1 MTDALAQFAD
11 YLAEQEYAPRTIQNY
26 LADLRQYTQWLKE
39 QAFSSGEP
47 LLTDVMVERYF
58 QMLKE
63 KGASPSAQNRLI
75 AALRVYERFQNYG
88 ERSEPVMA
96 GVTRVDD
103 NPQPIPDA
111 TRKDLRAL
119 IKEFQR
125 QRSASRTDRQ
135 TWHAVR
141 NWAILQVLRE
151 TGLRAGKVCRLRV
164 ESDAQSYSP
173 VILREIFPDIE
184 LSTTA
189 RQALMDWLDLREPSP
204 GLLFTSF
211 TGKPLQPSDLY
222 HLMQVMSRRA
232 NIHVTPEMLR

>member
-1 MTDALAQFAD
+1 MTDALAQFAA

-39 QAFSSGEP
+39 QAIASGEP

-63 KGASPSAQNRLI
+63 KDASPSTQNRLI
-75 AALRVYERFQNYG
+75 AALRVYERFQNNG

-96 GVTRVDD
+96 GITRVDD
-103 NPQPIPDA
+103 NPRPIPDA

-151 TGLRAGKVCRLRV
+151 SGLRAGKVCKLRV
-164 ESDAQSYSP
+164 ESDAQNYSP

-189 RQALMDWLDLREPSP
+189 RQALIDWLDLREPGP

-211 TGKPLQPSDLY
+211 TGRPLQPSDLY

>member
-1 MTDALAQFAD
+1 
-11 YLAEQEYAPRTIQNY
+11 
-26 LADLRQYTQWLKE
+26 
-39 QAFSSGEP
+39 
-47 LLTDVMVERYF
+47 
-58 QMLKE
+58 
-63 KGASPSAQNRLI
+63 
-75 AALRVYERFQNYG
+75 
-88 ERSEPVMA
+88 MA

-151 TGLRAGKVCRLRV
+151 TSLRAGKVCRLRV
-164 ESDAQSYSP
+164 ESDAQNYSP
-173 VILREIFPDIE
+173 AILREIFPDIE

-189 RQALMDWLDLREPSP
+189 RQALMDWLELREPGP

-211 TGKPLQPSDLY
+211 TSRPLQPSDLY

-232 NIHVTPEMLR
+232 NIHVHQRCADETQTEVYQVLLLVRDFD

>member
-1 MTDALAQFAD
+1 MTDALAQFAA

-26 LADLRQYTQWLKE
+26 LADLRQYAHWLEE
-39 QAFSSGEP
+39 QAIASGEP
-47 LLTDVMVERYF
+47 LLTGATVERYF

-75 AALRVYERFQNYG
+75 AAMRAYERFQNNG
-88 ERSEPVMA
+88 ECSDRIMA

-164 ESDAQSYSP
+164 ESDSQNYTA
-173 VILREIFPDIE
+173 VTLREIFPEIE

-189 RQALMDWLDLREPSP
+189 RQALMDWLDLREPGP

-211 TGKPLQPSDLY
+211 TGRLLQPSDLY

>member
-11 YLAEQEYAPRTIQNY
+11 YLAEQEYAPRTIQDY
-26 LADLRQYTQWLKE
+26 LADLRQYAQWLE
-39 QAFSSGEP
+39 TQATFSGDI
-47 LLTDVMVERYF
+47 LLTNAAVQRYF
-58 QMLKE
+58 QTLKE
-63 KGASPSAQNRLI
+63 KGASPGTQNRLI
-75 AALRVYERFQNYG
+75 AALRAFERFQDNG
-88 ERSEPVMA
+88 ERSEQTLA
-96 GVTRVDD
+96 GVSREEHS
-103 NPQPIPDA
+103 PQPIPDA

-151 TGLRAGKVCRLRV
+151 TGLRAGRISLLRV
-164 ESDAQSYSP
+164 ESDAQNYTAG
-173 VILREIFPDIE
+173 ILREIFPDIE

-189 RQALMDWLDLREPSP
+189 RQALMDWLNQREPGP

-211 TGKPLQPSDLY
+211 TGRPLQPSDLY
-222 HLMQVMSRRA
+222 RLLHVMSRRA